1 MRLGEIIKK
10 YRTDHN
16 LSMDDF
22 SERSGISKSYISLL
36 EKNRHPQT
44 GKPITPSIQYIKQAA
59 DGMGMD
65 FKELFSMIEG
75 DVSLIERRGVIT
87 EDIHKKIFSKNL
99 LFYLQQNQKT
109 QREVA
114 LAVGVSPQT
123 FNTWCQAIALPR
135 MGKLQRIADY
145 FKIEKSDLI
154 DAHSPD
160 TIQPVSLSLAENA
173 VVAGYRA
180 ADQPTK
186 TVVKRLLNVE

>member
-1 MRLGEIIKK
+1 MTTLGNKEIMSRNIQK
-10 YRTDHN
+10 YMKLHDLSRTDLCDALGVKYTTLTDWIN
-16 LSMDDF
+16 GKTYPRIDKIEKMANYF
-22 SERSGISKSYISLL
+22 NIRKSDLVESS
-36 EKNRHPQT
+36 PA
-44 GKPITPSIQYIKQAA
+44 ITPVP
-59 DGMGMD
+59 
-65 FKELFSMIEG
+65 
-75 DVSLIERRGVIT
+75 VSLSS
-87 EDIHKKIFSKNL
+87 DIHKKIFSKNL
-99 LFYLQQNQKT
+99 LFYLQQNQKK